1 MERYFRTKEGV
12 LINIVEHTLEQIEKN
27 PHLKIYVG
35 TDSQDKGVDT
45 FYVTVVVY
53 RYGKRGV
60 HFVYLKDHVTR
71 HRDFSQFTRLYDEG
85 VRTLAT
91 ADILTTDLPVAIE
104 ALEFDYADVAK
115 TLSTKLVGAFK
126 GYPNAQFKS
135 GEMMATKAA
144 DHVLRHPNL
153 YK

>member
-1 MERYFRTKEGV
+1 MERYFRTMEGE
-12 LINIVEHTLEQIEKN
+12 LINIVEHTIEQIDKY
-27 PHLKIYVG
+27 PHLKIFIG
-35 TDSQDKGVDT
+35 TDSQDKGRET
-45 FYVTVVVY
+45 EYVTTVVY
-53 RYGKRGV
+53 RYGTRGV
-60 HFVYLKDHVTR
+60 HFVYLREKVLR
-71 HRDFSQFTRLYDEG
+71 HKDFSQFTRLYDEG

-91 ADILTTDLPVAIE
+91 SDILTTDLPVAIE
-104 ALEFDYADVAK
+104 ALEFDYADVVK
-115 TLSTKLVGAFK
+115 TLSSKLVGAFK